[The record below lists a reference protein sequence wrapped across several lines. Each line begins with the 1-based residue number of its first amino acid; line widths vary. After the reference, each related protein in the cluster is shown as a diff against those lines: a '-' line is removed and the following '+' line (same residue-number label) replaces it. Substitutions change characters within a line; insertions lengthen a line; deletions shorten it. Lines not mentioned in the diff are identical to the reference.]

1 MKQFGEVSDIIDYL
15 NEKLPRDQ
23 KHTLSEMCEVVT
35 PAFISPLVDDHTSMM
50 VVSKLV
56 RLRTNKNIADIVRY
70 ADLSKCDLSF
80 YKFFILCGVRG
91 EMTLENFEEQVRE
104 RQDEQLIQ
112 TMARH
117 KDFPFE
123 LKTFFY
129 NFYGDTSFLPQEAQ
143 DIFIF

>member
-1 MKQFGEVSDIIDYL
+1 MEQFNEVADIIDYL
-15 NEKLPRDQ
+15 NEKLPRNQ
-23 KHTLSEMCEVVT
+23 GQSLSELCDAVT

-50 VVSKLV
+50 VISKLV
-56 RLRTNKNIADIVRY
+56 RLRTNQNIADIVRY
-70 ADLSKCDLSF
+70 ADLSKEDISF
-80 YKFFILCGVRG
+80 YKFFILCGIRG
-91 EMTLENFEEQVRE
+91 EMTMENFEEQVRE

-112 TMARH
+112 RIARH

-123 LKTFFY
+123 LKTHFY